1 MIIDAHIVKCI
12 KPGSGLTVAN
22 FTMYVFIVLMMT
34 FLSWNT
40 VGRKHTLPQRQART
54 ATSTVLRC
62 TVCVCACACVC
73 MCMCV
78 CACLGGAV
86 PETVHGDAGPIV
98 CVRHVHHGLSDG
110 LDHLL
115 QRVSRK
121 GYHDKPGPHQPVIMT
136 PTNQY

>member
-62 TVCVCACACVC
+62 TVCACTCACVC
-73 MCMCV
+73 
-78 CACLGGAV
+78 
-86 PETVHGDAGPIV
+86 VH
-98 CVRHVHHGLSDG
+98 VRVRMPWGCRARDSAW
-110 LDHLL
+110 
-115 QRVSRK
+115 RR
-121 GYHDKPGPHQPVIMT
+121 GPHRVCTPCTPRPLGWPRSSPAEGQSKGLPRQTRTT
-136 PTNQY
+136 PTSHYDSY